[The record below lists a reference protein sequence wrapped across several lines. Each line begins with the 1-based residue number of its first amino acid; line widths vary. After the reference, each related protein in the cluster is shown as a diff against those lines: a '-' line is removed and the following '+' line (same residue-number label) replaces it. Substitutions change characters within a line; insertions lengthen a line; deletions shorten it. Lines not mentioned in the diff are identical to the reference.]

1 MFRWC
6 VFLNPK
12 KARTSIS
19 PILFTANSFTQIYL
33 RQSAGLP
40 INHWHEMW
48 TAPTST
54 VVRLYL
60 NRVETWALEEVT
72 GRPPPVSLWPPP
84 PPSHR
89 ELRCKHAPNLGPLFA
104 RNLPICELQYILYTE
119 GVFPITCLDFK
130 AAIFLFLILVS
141 WWYSS
146 IICRVSLPTPLRNLL
161 ITPQAHT

>member
-60 NRVETWALEEVT
+60 NRVETWAVEEVT
-72 GRPPPVSLWPPP
+72 GRPPPVSLWPPSP
-84 PPSHR
+84 PPPPFPLSIFRLKWVSQGVKSPKKVKKKRPKIGSHFKSKKTNPEFSWG
-89 ELRCKHAPNLGPLFA
+89 ELNEPSHKVPLH
-104 RNLPICELQYILYTE
+104 
-119 GVFPITCLDFK
+119 CLASK
-130 AAIFLFLILVS
+130 
-141 WWYSS
+141 SS
-146 IICRVSLPTPLRNLL
+146 R
-161 ITPQAHT
+161 

>member
-6 VFLNPK
+6 VLLNPK

-60 NRVETWALEEVT
+60 NRVETWAVEEAT

-84 PPSHR
+84 LPPLPSHR
-89 ELRCKHAPNLGPLFA
+89 ELRCKHALNPSPLFA
-104 RNLPICELQYILYTE
+104 RNLPICELQHILILNTE
-119 GVFPITCLDFK
+119 GVFPITCLHFK
-130 AAIFLFLILVS
+130 AAIFCSWS
-141 WWYSS
+141 WWVDDTQVLY
-146 IICRVSLPTPLRNLL
+146 VEYLYQH
-161 ITPQAHT
+161 PQQTY